1 MVEQPVVPSVQELL
15 DDTARRDRF
24 AATHRAIE
32 AAFAAPR
39 PVVELSDEEIV
50 RLVHRARR
58 ATHERTTAFTYS
70 DTGNGE
76 QNELPIGGRQDIRVE

>member
-1 MVEQPVVPSVQELL
+1 MVEQLITSPESSLL
-15 DDTARRDRF
+15 NDTARRDRF

-58 ATHERTTAFTYS
+58 ATYPTNDSEIPA
-70 DTGNGE
+70 
-76 QNELPIGGRQDIRVE
+76 L